1 MWNRLVITTALA
13 LWLPASAPGLPRL
26 PVPAR
31 IPPLDSLAAN
41 IVRIGFIPDAGELPV
56 VAAASGWFGMIAD
69 IRVVDPG
76 SRELSRILT
85 DSTGAWA
92 YCGLTDWPG
101 RDGIL
106 VVLAPPPYCLPDG
119 VTASVGTGD
128 QVSFSL
134 SGYTALSSPATAV
147 RTPDMNIVDLLPD
160 TSGVF
165 SFQAAR
171 RGIYWVEVLSE
182 GPNGPSVSLLFPV
195 ISGGEA
201 MDVLEGTIPLD
212 APSVSSAPQILE
224 DMNAL
229 RLRAGL
235 DPLDRS
241 AQLDSIAAARAAHLA
256 LTGTYDHLSSGL
268 GLEQMLPAGVGP
280 FGENIAR
287 GSGFQEAW
295 SMVLLSPFHLR
306 TCLSPDYSFT
316 GIGAAVDW
324 GEGQWQLVMVQVFTG
339 EPLSP

>member
-1 MWNRLVITTALA
+1 MITTALA
-13 LWLPASAPGLPRL
+13 LWLPVSVSGVPPSLV
-26 PVPAR
+26 PVR

-41 IVRIGFIPDAGELPV
+41 IVRIGTIPDAGELPV

-76 SRELSRILT
+76 GRELSQILA
-85 DSTGAWA
+85 DSTGVWA
-92 YCGLTDWPG
+92 YCGLADWPG

-119 VTASVGTGD
+119 VMASVDTGSE
-128 QVSFSL
+128 VRFSL
-134 SGYTALSSPATAV
+134 SGYSALSRPATAV
-147 RTPDMNIVDLLPD
+147 RTPAMSIVDLLPD
-160 TSGVF
+160 TTGRF
-165 SFQAAR
+165 SFQAAQ

-195 ISGGEA
+195 IAGGEA
-201 MDVLEGTIPLD
+201 MDVLQGTIPLD
-212 APSVSSAPQILE
+212 TPSVSSAPQILE
-224 DMNAL
+224 DMNTL
-229 RLRAGL
+229 RIRAGL
-235 DPLDRS
+235 EPLNRS
-241 AQLDSIAAARAAHLA
+241 ATLDSIAAVRAAHLA
-256 LTGTYDHLSSGL
+256 LTGSYDHLSSGL
-268 GLEQMLPAGVGP
+268 GLEQMLPAGVGA

-295 SMVLLSPFHLR
+295 SMVLISPFHLR
-306 TCLSPDYSFT
+306 TCLSPDYSAT

-339 EPLSP
+339 EAPSP